1 MLYFIK
7 NLKPQQLYW
16 KTRIGLPN
24 AALTAMAVG
33 WVWSIKGLVLAII
46 YHFLGLPATK
56 PVVVVMPDF
65 SKPAFVF
72 LINSVFTIQTGYL
85 LVAGIKI
92 MIAFLFYFLAR
103 FLRRLDQKIIP
114 VVRQQA
120 SPKARL

>member
-72 LINSVFTIQTGYL
+72 LINSVFTVRAGYFL
-85 LVAGIKI
+85 MAGIKI
-92 MIAFLFYFLAR
+92 MIIFLFYFLGR
-103 FLRRLDQKIIP
+103 FLRRLGKMILIVP
-114 VVRQQA
+114 QQA
-120 SPKARL
+120 SPKARQ